1 MKCSVQMKQGLY
13 ETLAGYCQSD
23 ILPMHMPGHKRSHK
37 FQMKNPYE
45 LDVTEVA
52 GLDNLHQPE
61 GVIRELM
68 DQIAK
73 EYRSEASFLL
83 VNGSTCGIL
92 AAITA
97 CCRRGDRILVARNC
111 HKAVY
116 NAIRLLE
123 LQPVYVYPSFEGG
136 EMDTLG
142 IAGIILPED
151 VEGALE
157 GYTDISCAVI
167 TSPTYEGI
175 LSPVSAIADVVHKRK
190 IPLIVDEAHGAHFH
204 WHETFP
210 DTALTEG
217 ADIVIE
223 SLHKTLPAFTQTGVL
238 HARFGLVKKEFLTW
252 SLQTYQ
258 SSSPSYLL
266 MAGAER
272 CFSYLL
278 GEGKEE
284 MQRYVADL
292 EWFRQEMKALR
303 ALRLFESRWKEP
315 SKLVIATDQ
324 VSIQGRELADR
335 LREAYRIETE
345 MSCGDYVIA
354 MTSVADDRNNFER
367 LASALWEIDRE
378 LAGGSDRQA
387 FGNVEST
394 AGKKSFCYGWQ
405 RPEPG
410 MYSYEAAYLEKR
422 RVPLHKAVGELAA
435 EPVYPYPPGVPLL
448 VEGEKISK
456 EMVELLEMAACQQI
470 SVHGVT
476 DGFINVLVT
485 E

>member
-1 MKCSVQMKQGLY
+1 MKQGLY
-13 ETLAGYCQSD
+13 ETLTEYCQKD
-23 ILPMHMPGHKRSHK
+23 ILPMHMPGHKRNHK
-37 FQMKNPYE
+37 FQMENPYE
-45 LDVTEVA
+45 LDVTEIP

-68 DQIAK
+68 NIISK
-73 EYRSEASFLL
+73 EYRSDASFLL
-83 VNGSTCGIL
+83 VNGSTCGLL

-97 CCRRGDRILVARNC
+97 CCRRGDRVLVARNC

-116 NAIRLLE
+116 NVIRLLE
-123 LQPVYVYPSFEGG
+123 LRPVYVYPSAEGG
-136 EMDTLG
+136 EMDSLG
-142 IAGIILPED
+142 IAGIVSPED

-157 GYTDISCAVI
+157 EYTDISCVII

-175 LSPVSAIADVVHKRK
+175 LSPVAVIADVVHKRK

-204 WHETFP
+204 WHESFP

-238 HARFGLVKKEFLTW
+238 HARYELVKEELLTW

-266 MAGAER
+266 MAGVER

-278 GEGKEE
+278 GEGRKE
-284 MQRYVADL
+284 MQCYVSDL
-292 EWFRQEMKALR
+292 EWFRQEMKGLK
-303 ALRLFESRWKEP
+303 ALRLFESQWKEP
-315 SKLVIATDQ
+315 SKLVIATDRTP
-324 VSIQGRELADR
+324 VRGRDLADR
-335 LREAYRIETE
+335 LRETYHIETE

-354 MTSVADDRNNFER
+354 MTSVADERKSFER
-367 LASALWEIDRE
+367 LAAALREIDRE
-378 LAGGSDRQA
+378 LTEKLDRQA
-387 FGNVEST
+387 FENVDLT
-394 AGKKSFCYGWQ
+394 AGKNSFCYDWH

-410 MYSYEAAYLEKR
+410 VYSFEAAYYPKR
-422 RVPLHKAVGELAA
+422 RVSLAEAAGELAA
-435 EPVYPYPPGVPLL
+435 EPVYPYPPGIPLL
-448 VEGEKISK
+448 VEGERISQ
-456 EMVELLEMAACQQI
+456 EMVELLERAVRQQI

-476 DGFINVLVT
+476 DGFINILVL
-485 E
+485 

>member
-13 ETLAGYCQSD
+13 ETLAEYCQSD

-45 LDVTEVA
+45 LDVTEVP

-68 DQIAK
+68 DKIAE
-73 EYRSEASFLL
+73 EYRSDASFLL
-83 VNGSTCGIL
+83 VNGSTCGIM

-123 LQPVYVYPSFEGG
+123 LRPVYVYPSFEGG

-157 GYTDISCAVI
+157 EYADISCAVI

-175 LSPVSAIADVVHKRK
+175 LSPVSDIADVVHKRK

-204 WHETFP
+204 WHKAFP

-238 HARFGLVKKEFLTW
+238 HARYGLVKEELLTW

-278 GEGKEE
+278 GEGGKA
-284 MQRYVADL
+284 MQRYVSDL
-292 EWFRQEMKALR
+292 EWFRREMKALR
-303 ALRLFESRWKEP
+303 VLRLFESRWKEP
-315 SKLVIATDQ
+315 SKLVIATDRAS
-324 VSIQGRELADR
+324 VQGRELADR
-335 LREAYRIETE
+335 LREEYCIETE

-354 MTSVADDRNNFER
+354 MTSVADDRKNFER

-378 LAGGSDRQA
+378 LAGESDRQA
-387 FGNVEST
+387 FGNVGST
-394 AGKKSFCYGWQ
+394 AGKKSFCYDWQ

-410 MYSYEAAYLEKR
+410 MYSFEAAYLQKR
-422 RVPLHKAVGELAA
+422 QVPLHEAAGELAA

-448 VEGEKISK
+448 VEGEQISQ
-456 EMVELLEMAACQQI
+456 EMVELLERAARQQI
-470 SVHGVT
+470 SIHGVA
-476 DGFINVLVT
+476 DGFINVLVS

>member
-13 ETLAGYCQSD
+13 ETLKEYCQAD
-23 ILPMHMPGHKRSHK
+23 ILPMHMPGHKRNHK
-37 FQMKNPYE
+37 FWMESPYE
-45 LDVTEVA
+45 LDVTEVP

-68 DQIAK
+68 DHIAE
-73 EYRSEASFLL
+73 EYQSDASFLL

-123 LQPVYVYPSFEGG
+123 LRPVYVYPSAEGG

-142 IAGIILPED
+142 IAGIISPED
-151 VEGALE
+151 VEGTLE

-175 LSPVSAIADVVHKRK
+175 VSPVAAIADVVHKK
-190 IPLIVDEAHGAHFH
+190 KTPLIVDEAHGAHFH

-238 HARFGLVKKEFLTW
+238 HARYGLVKEELLAW

-278 GEGKEE
+278 GEGRTE
-284 MQRYVADL
+284 MQRYVSYL
-292 EWFRQEMKALR
+292 EWFQQEMKGLK
-303 ALRLFESRWKEP
+303 ALRLFGSRWKEP
-315 SKLVIATDQ
+315 SKLVIATDRTP
-324 VSIQGRELADR
+324 VNGRELADR
-335 LREAYRIETE
+335 LREVYRIETE

-354 MTSVADDRNNFER
+354 MTSVADERKSFER
-367 LASALWEIDRE
+367 LAVALREIDRE
-378 LAGGSDRQA
+378 LAAKLDRQA
-387 FGNVEST
+387 FGSVRPT
-394 AGKKSFCYGWQ
+394 AGKKSFCYDWH
-405 RPEPG
+405 RPESG
-410 MYSYEAAYLEKR
+410 MYSFEAAYLKKR
-422 RVPLHKAVGELAA
+422 RVPLHEAVGELAA
-435 EPVYPYPPGVPLL
+435 EPVYPYPPGIPLL
-448 VEGEKISK
+448 VEGEKILK
-456 EMVELLEMAACQQI
+456 EMVELLEQAARQQM
-470 SVHGVT
+470 SVQGVT

>member
-1 MKCSVQMKQGLY
+1 MKQGLY
-13 ETLAGYCQSD
+13 ETLKEYCRAD
-23 ILPMHMPGHKRSHK
+23 ILPMHMPGHKRNHK
-37 FQMKNPYE
+37 FCMENPYE
-45 LDVTEVA
+45 LDVTEVP

-68 DQIAK
+68 DHIAE
-73 EYRSEASFLL
+73 EYRSDASFLL

-92 AAITA
+92 AGITA

-123 LQPVYVYPSFEGG
+123 LRPVYVYPSAEGG
-136 EMDTLG
+136 EMEALG
-142 IAGIILPED
+142 IAGIISPED

-157 GYTDISCAVI
+157 EYTDISCAVI

-175 LSPVSAIADVVHKRK
+175 VSPVAAIADVVHKKK

-278 GEGKEE
+278 GEGRTE
-284 MQRYVADL
+284 MQCYVSNL
-292 EWFRQEMKALR
+292 EWFRQKMKELKV
-303 ALRLFESRWKEP
+303 LRLFESRWKEP
-315 SKLVIATDQ
+315 SKLVIATDRTP
-324 VSIQGRELADR
+324 VHGRELADR
-335 LREAYRIETE
+335 LREVYRIETE

-354 MTSVADDRNNFER
+354 MTSVADERKSFEK
-367 LASALWEIDRE
+367 LALALREIDGE
-378 LAGGSDRQA
+378 LAAKLDRQA
-387 FGNVEST
+387 CGSVRMT
-394 AGKKSFCYGWQ
+394 AGKKSFCYGCH
-405 RPEPG
+405 RPEAG
-410 MYSYEAAYLEKR
+410 MYSFEAAYLTKR
-422 RVPLHKAVGELAA
+422 RVPLHEAVGELAA
-435 EPVYPYPPGVPLL
+435 EPIYPYPPGIPLL
-448 VEGEKISK
+448 VEGERISK
-456 EMVELLEMAACQQI
+456 EMAELLERAASQQI
-470 SVHGVT
+470 PVHGVT
-476 DGFINVLVT
+476 DGFINVLVK

>member
-1 MKCSVQMKQGLY
+1 MKQGLY
-13 ETLAGYCQSD
+13 ETLTEYCQKD
-23 ILPMHMPGHKRSHK
+23 ILPMHMPGHKRNHK
-37 FQMKNPYE
+37 FQMENPYE
-45 LDVTEVA
+45 LDVTEIP

-68 DQIAK
+68 NIISK
-73 EYRSEASFLL
+73 EYRSDASFLL
-83 VNGSTCGIL
+83 VNGSTCGLL

-97 CCRRGDRILVARNC
+97 CCRRGDRVLVARNC

-116 NAIRLLE
+116 NVIRLLE
-123 LQPVYVYPSFEGG
+123 LRPVYVYPSAEGG
-136 EMDTLG
+136 EMDSLG
-142 IAGIILPED
+142 IAGIVSPED

-157 GYTDISCAVI
+157 EYTDISCVII

-175 LSPVSAIADVVHKRK
+175 LSPVAVIADVVHKRK

-204 WHETFP
+204 WHESFP

-238 HARFGLVKKEFLTW
+238 HARYGLVKEELLTW

-266 MAGAER
+266 MAGVER

-278 GEGKEE
+278 GEGRKE
-284 MQRYVADL
+284 MQCYVSDL
-292 EWFRQEMKALR
+292 EWFRQEMKGLK
-303 ALRLFESRWKEP
+303 ALRLFESQWKEP
-315 SKLVIATDQ
+315 SKLVIATDRTP
-324 VSIQGRELADR
+324 VRGRDLADR
-335 LREAYRIETE
+335 LRETYHIETE

-354 MTSVADDRNNFER
+354 MTSVADERKSFER
-367 LASALWEIDRE
+367 LAAALREIDRE
-378 LAGGSDRQA
+378 LTEKLDRQA
-387 FGNVEST
+387 FENVDLT
-394 AGKKSFCYGWQ
+394 AGKNSFCYDWH

-410 MYSYEAAYLEKR
+410 VYSFEAAYYPKR
-422 RVPLHKAVGELAA
+422 RVSLAEAAGELAA
-435 EPVYPYPPGVPLL
+435 EPVYPYPPGIPLL
-448 VEGEKISK
+448 VEGERISQ
-456 EMVELLEMAACQQI
+456 EMVELLERAVRQQI

-476 DGFINVLVT
+476 DGFINILVL
-485 E
+485 

>member
-1 MKCSVQMKQGLY
+1 MKCSEQMKQGFY
-13 ETLAGYCQSD
+13 ETLTEYCQAD
-23 ILPMHMPGHKRSHK
+23 ILPMHMPGHKRSQK
-37 FQMKNPYE
+37 FQMQNPYG
-45 LDVTEVA
+45 LDVTEVP

-61 GVIRELM
+61 GIIRELM
-68 DQIAK
+68 DQIAE
-73 EYRSEASFLL
+73 EYRSDASFLL

-97 CCRRGDRILVARNC
+97 CCRRGERILVARNC

-123 LQPVYVYPSFEGG
+123 LRPVYVYPSAEGG

-151 VEGALE
+151 MERALE
-157 GYTDISCAVI
+157 EYPDISCAVI

-175 LSPVSAIADVVHKRK
+175 VSPVSSIADVVHKRK

-204 WHETFP
+204 WHEAFP

-238 HARFGLVKKEFLTW
+238 HVRYGLVKEELLAW

-278 GEGKEE
+278 GEGRKE
-284 MQRYVADL
+284 MQCYVSEL

-315 SKLVIATDQ
+315 SKLVIATDRTP
-324 VSIQGRELADR
+324 VRGCELADR
-335 LREAYRIETE
+335 LREMHRIETE
-345 MSCGDYVIA
+345 MSCGDYIIA
-354 MTSVADDRNNFER
+354 MTSLADERKSFER
-367 LASALWEIDRE
+367 LASALGKIDRE
-378 LAGGSDRQA
+378 LTGESGGQT
-387 FGNVEST
+387 FVNGEST
-394 AGKKSFCYGWQ
+394 AGKKSFCYDWH

-410 MYSYEAAYLEKR
+410 MYSFEAAYVKKR
-422 RVPLHKAVGELAA
+422 RVPLREAAGELAA
-435 EPVYPYPPGVPLL
+435 EPVYPYPPGIPLL
-448 VEGEKISK
+448 VEGERISR
-456 EMVELLEMAACQQI
+456 EMVEQLELAASQHI
-470 SVHGVT
+470 SVYGVT
-476 DGFINVLVT
+476 DGFINVLVA